1 MEVRDARPE
10 DADVVAAI
18 IADGLAA
25 KYRPALGDAA
35 TRAIAALVR
44 HDLEAGTGSRHLVA
58 ELDGRIPGA
67 VHLVTGGS
75 PQAGVASTLVR
86 TVGWRTALRAIL
98 VLSLLAHEGIR
109 PDEAY
114 LDELAV
120 ADWARRRGVGRAL
133 LEACAR
139 EGRRAGR
146 RRLTLW
152 VTTDNAPARALY
164 AAAGFEETRRRRMLA
179 GRLVFRAP
187 GASLM
192 ARPLAPG

>member
-1 MEVRDARPE
+1 MLVRDARAD
-10 DADVVAAI
+10 DADAVAAI
-18 IADGLAA
+18 VADGLAA

-35 TRAIAALVR
+35 ARGIAALVR
-44 HDLEAGTGSRHLVA
+44 HDLEAGSGSRHLVA
-58 ELDGRIPGA
+58 ELDGRIAGA
-67 VHLVTGGS
+67 VHLVIGGA
-75 PQAGVASTLVR
+75 PPPGMTATLVR
-86 TVGWRTALRAIL
+86 AVGPWTALRAIV
-98 VLSLLAHEGIR
+98 VLSLLAHEGVR
-109 PDEAY
+109 SDEAY

-120 ADWARRRGVGRAL
+120 APWARRRGVGRAL
-133 LEACAR
+133 LEACVR

-164 AAAGFEETRRRRMLA
+164 AAAGFEETRRRRLLA
-179 GRLVFRAP
+179 GRLVFRTP

>member
-1 MEVRDARPE
+1 VRDARAD
-10 DADVVAAI
+10 DADAVAAI
-18 IADGLAA
+18 VADGLAA
-25 KYRPALGDAA
+25 KYRPALGAA
-35 TRAIAALVR
+35 AARAIAALVR
-44 HDLEAGTGSRHLVA
+44 HDIEADTGSRHLVA
-58 ELDGRIPGA
+58 ELDGRIAGA
-67 VHLVTGGS
+67 VHLVTGGG
-75 PQAGVASTLVR
+75 PPAGITSTLVR
-86 TVGWRTALRAIL
+86 AVGWWTTLRAVL
-98 VLSLLAHEGIR
+98 VLSLLAHGGVR

-120 ADWARRRGVGRAL
+120 AGWARRRGVARAL

>member
-1 MEVRDARPE
+1 VLVRDARAD
-10 DADVVAAI
+10 DADAVAAI
-18 IADGLAA
+18 VADGLAA

-35 TRAIAALVR
+35 VRAIAALVR

-58 ELDGRIPGA
+58 EVDGRIAGA
-67 VHLVTGGS
+67 VHLVTGDG
-75 PQAGVASTLVR
+75 PPAGMTRTLIR
-86 TVGWRTALRAIL
+86 AVGPWTALRAL
-98 VLSLLAHEGIR
+98 VVLSLLAHEGVR

-120 ADWARRRGVGRAL
+120 APWARRRGVGRAL
-133 LEACAR
+133 LEACVR

-146 RRLTLW
+146 RRLTLG

-164 AAAGFEETRRRRMLA
+164 AAAGFEETRRRRLLA
-179 GRLVFRAP
+179 GRLVFRTP

>member
-1 MEVRDARPE
+1 MVRDARPE
-10 DADVVAAI
+10 DADAVAAI
-18 IADGLAA
+18 VADGLAA
-25 KYRPALGDAA
+25 KYRPALGGAA
-35 TRAIAALVR
+35 ARAIAALVR
-44 HDLEAGTGSRHLVA
+44 HHMEAGTGSRHLIA
-58 ELDGRIPGA
+58 ELDGRIAGA
-67 VHLVTGGS
+67 VHLVTGGGPPS
-75 PQAGVASTLVR
+75 GTTATLVR
-86 TVGWRTALRAIL
+86 AVGWWTTLRAIL

-120 ADWARRRGVGRAL
+120 AGWARRRGVGRAL
-133 LEACAR
+133 LEACIR

-187 GASLM
+187 AASLM

>member
-1 MEVRDARPE
+1 MVVRDARPQ
-10 DADVVAAI
+10 DADAVAAI
-18 IADGLAA
+18 VADGLAS

-35 TRAIAALVR
+35 ARAIAALVR
-44 HDLEAGTGSRHLVA
+44 YDLEAGAGSRHLVA
-58 ELDGRIPGA
+58 ELDGRIAGA
-67 VHLVTGGS
+67 VHLVTGGER
-75 PQAGVASTLVR
+75 PAGVAAALVR
-86 TVGWRTALRAIL
+86 AVGWWTALRAIM
-98 VLSLLAHEGIR
+98 VLSLLDHGGIR

-120 ADWARRRGVGRAL
+120 AGWARRRGVGRAL

-152 VTTDNAPARALY
+152 VTTDNAPALALY

>member
-1 MEVRDARPE
+1 M
-10 DADVVAAI
+10 
-18 IADGLAA
+18 
-25 KYRPALGDAA
+25 
-35 TRAIAALVR
+35 
-44 HDLEAGTGSRHLVA
+44 EAGTGSRHLVA
-58 ELDGRIPGA
+58 ELDGRIAGA
-67 VHLVTGGS
+67 VHLVTGGG
-75 PQAGVASTLVR
+75 PPTGMTTTLVR
-86 TVGWRTALRAIL
+86 AVGWWTALRAIL

-109 PDEAY
+109 PRRG
-114 LDELAV
+114 LPRR
-120 ADWARRRGVGRAL
+120 ARRRGLGPAPRRGRAL
-133 LEACAR
+133 LEACVR

-192 ARPLAPG
+192 ARPLAPGSG

>member
-1 MEVRDARPE
+1 MLVRDARAD
-10 DADVVAAI
+10 DADAVAAI
-18 IADGLAA
+18 VADGLAA

-35 TRAIAALVR
+35 ARAIAALVR
-44 HDLEAGTGSRHLVA
+44 RDLEAGTGSRHLVA
-58 ELDGRIPGA
+58 ELDGRIAGA
-67 VHLVTGGS
+67 VHLVIGGT
-75 PQAGVASTLVR
+75 PPPGMTATLVR
-86 TVGWRTALRAIL
+86 AVGPWTALRAIA
-98 VLSLLAHEGIR
+98 VLSLLAHEGVR
-109 PDEAY
+109 SDEAY

-120 ADWARRRGVGRAL
+120 APWARRRGVGRAL
-133 LEACAR
+133 LEACVR

-164 AAAGFEETRRRRMLA
+164 AAAGFEETRRRRLLA
-179 GRLVFRAP
+179 GRLVFRTP

>member
-1 MEVRDARPE
+1 MIVRDARPD
-10 DADVVAAI
+10 DADAVAAI
-18 IADGLAA
+18 VADGLAA
-25 KYRPALGDAA
+25 KYRPALGGAA
-35 TRAIAALVR
+35 TRAIAAMLR
-44 HDLEAGTGSRHLVA
+44 HDMEAGPGSRHLVA
-58 ELDGRIPGA
+58 ELDGRIAGA
-67 VHLVTGGS
+67 VHLVTGGGPPRGMTS
-75 PQAGVASTLVR
+75 ALAR
-86 TVGWRTALRAIL
+86 EVGWRTALRAVL
-98 VLSLLAHEGIR
+98 VLSLLAHEGVR

-120 ADWARRRGVGRAL
+120 AGWARRRGVGRAL
-133 LEACAR
+133 LEACVR

-152 VTTDNAPARALY
+152 VTTDNAPALALY

-187 GASLM
+187 AASLM